1 MPFWP
6 CIVLPFDSIAVGL
19 QWHQRCV
26 ARPRG
31 AFKVSLVTFLCKPW
45 LSFCLFETPCLA
57 ADSLMRGH
65 ITTMQTMQG
74 CNDAGVWQ
82 SLWPNSKQCCISV
95 YDCKMHLNECKM
107 SSPSAT
113 NSRFNIRYTVQ
124 PQRQLRVVTKRKD
137 GECRWCLQCPQKAP
151 QGYLSPLPNAKRWKF
166 SRTGRL
172 YIYAGLQVR
181 QQMPF
186 SQTCWKMKPTSWRR
200 VKRAFFVRRALAALL
215 EKLHN
220 WSEEGG
226 SNSSRPG
233 KTLHKSSLTEA
244 CCLNSLKD
252 CHKH

>member
-1 MPFWP
+1 
-6 CIVLPFDSIAVGL
+6 
-19 QWHQRCV
+19 
-26 ARPRG
+26 
-31 AFKVSLVTFLCKPW
+31 
-45 LSFCLFETPCLA
+45 
-57 ADSLMRGH
+57 MRGY

-137 GECRWCLQCPQKAP
+137 GECRWCLLQCPQKAP

-172 YIYAGLQVR
+172 YICRCASRCLFRRPVEKW
-181 QQMPF
+181 
-186 SQTCWKMKPTSWRR
+186 SQTSWRR

-220 WSEEGG
+220 WSEKGG
-226 SNSSRPG
+226 SNSSHPG
-233 KTLHKSSLTEA
+233 KTLHKSSVWRTA
-244 CCLNSLKD
+244 CCLHSLKC